1 MELTFSVTHTT
12 KVGFAKSFADF
23 SDSLGRDCCFVVDTS
38 LESLTESLPD
48 GRVFHIDAE
57 KEKDLNHVESCLEWL
72 IDLNAGR
79 KTTLIAVGGGATTDF
94 AAFAASVYK
103 RGMRL
108 VLVPTTLLSAV
119 DSAIGGKTAVNFVA
133 KNTIGTFYPANE
145 VVIIEDFFKTLS
157 PQQIASGKAEII
169 KLALIKGGRLAD
181 MVFAAED
188 LLSEE
193 AVTLAILGKYEIVRD
208 DFTDTLEKR
217 IVLNWGHTFGHA
229 IELYYS
235 LPHGLAV
242 AAGMVLAQE
251 WAEIAGAEEVFPA
264 AKLEKLLQ
272 KHGVKNDLQK
282 YKTEEKWR
290 KFIML
295 DKKRNL
301 DRISMVYLKKTGVPG
316 IIYRNSNDILRDL
329 EELR

>member
-12 KVGFAKSFADF
+12 KVSFAESF
-23 SDSLGRDCCFVVDTS
+23 SAFAASSGQDSCFVIDSS
-38 LESLTESLPD
+38 LDFVEKTLPNE
-48 GRVFHIDAE
+48 RVFHVDAE

-133 KNTIGTFYPANE
+133 KNTVGTFYPAEE
-145 VVIIEDFFKTLS
+145 VVIVRDFFKTLS
-157 PQQIASGKAEII
+157 EQQIASGKAEII
-169 KLALIKGGRLAD
+169 KLALIKDGRLAE
-181 MVFAAED
+181 MVFNAED

-193 AVTLAILGKYEIVRD
+193 ALTLAILGKYEIVRD

-229 IELYYS
+229 IEIYYS

-242 AAGMVLAQE
+242 AAGMVLVQE
-251 WAEIAGAEEVFPA
+251 WAEIAGAKEVFPA
-264 AKLEKLLQ
+264 KELEKLLQ
-272 KHGVKNDLQK
+272 KHGVENDLQK
-282 YKTEEKWR
+282 YKNEEKWR

-301 DRISMVYLKKTGVPG
+301 DGISMVYLKKTGVPG

>member
-12 KVGFAKSFADF
+12 KVSFVKSFADF
-23 SDSLGRDCCFVVDTS
+23 AGTIGQDCCFVIDSS
-38 LESLTESLPD
+38 LDFFEKTLPSE
-48 GRVFHIDAE
+48 RVFHVDAE

-79 KTTLIAVGGGATTDF
+79 KTTLVAVGGGATTDF
-94 AAFAASVYK
+94 AAFTASIYN

-133 KNTIGTFYPANE
+133 KNTIGTFYPADE
-145 VVIIEDFFKTLS
+145 VVIVRDFFKTLN
-157 PQQIASGKAEII
+157 PQQIASGKAEVI
-169 KLALIKGGRLAD
+169 KLALIKGGRLAE
-181 MVFAAED
+181 MVFSSED

-193 AVTLAILGKYEIVRD
+193 ALMLAIRGKYEIVRD

-235 LPHGLAV
+235 LPHSLAV
-242 AAGMVLAQE
+242 AAGMVLVQE
-251 WAEIAGAEEVFPA
+251 WAEIAGADEVFPA
-264 AKLEKLLQ
+264 EELEKLLQ
-272 KHGVKNDLQK
+272 KHGVNNDLQK
-282 YKTEEKWR
+282 YRNENKWR

-316 IIYRNSNDILRDL
+316 IIYRNSNDILKDL

>member
-23 SDSLGRDCCFVVDTS
+23 ADSLECDCCFVIDSS
-38 LESLTESLPD
+38 LESLAGSLPN
-48 GRVFHIDAE
+48 GRVFYIDGE

-79 KTTLIAVGGGATTDF
+79 KTMLVAVGGGATTDF

-119 DSAIGGKTAVNFVA
+119 DSSIGGKTAVNFVA
-133 KNTIGTFYPANE
+133 KNTIGTFYPAQE
-145 VVIIEDFFKTLS
+145 VVIIKDFFKTLN

-193 AVTLAILGKYEIVRD
+193 AVTLAILGKYEIVSA

-229 IELYYS
+229 IEIYYA
-235 LPHGLAV
+235 LPHGMAV

-251 WAEIAGAEEVFPA
+251 WAEIVGADEVFSS
-264 AKLEKLLQ
+264 KELERLLQ
-272 KHGVKNDLQK
+272 KHGVKNDLQR
-282 YKTEEKWR
+282 YRDENKWR

-316 IIYRNSNDILRDL
+316 IIYRNSNDILKDL

>member
-12 KVGFAKSFADF
+12 KVSFSESF
-23 SDSLGRDCCFVVDTS
+23 SDFVSSLGRDCCFVTDGC
-38 LESLTESLPD
+38 LNFAEELFPA
-48 GRVFHIDAE
+48 GRVFHINAE
-57 KEKDLNHVESCLEWL
+57 KEKDLNHVESCIEWL

-79 KTTLIAVGGGATTDF
+79 KTTLVAVGGGATTDF
-94 AAFAASVYK
+94 AAFTASVYK

-133 KNTIGTFYPANE
+133 KNTVGTFYPADE
-145 VVIIEDFFKTLS
+145 VVIARDFFKTLDER
-157 PQQIASGKAEII
+157 QVASGKAEII

-193 AVTLAILGKYEIVRD
+193 ALTLAILGKYEIVRD

-251 WAEIAGAEEVFPA
+251 WAENVGADEVFPA
-264 AKLEKLLQ
+264 AELEKLLQ
-272 KHGVKNDLQK
+272 KHGVKNDLRK
-282 YKTEEKWR
+282 YKTEAKWR
-290 KFIML
+290 KLIML

-301 DRISMVYLKKTGVPG
+301 DVISMVYLKKTGVPG

>member
-1 MELTFSVTHTT
+1 MELTFSLTHTT
-12 KVGFAKSFADF
+12 KVSFAGSFSGFAA
-23 SDSLGRDCCFVVDTS
+23 SLGQDSCFVIDSS
-38 LESLTESLPD
+38 LDFVEKTLPSE
-48 GRVFHIDAE
+48 RIFHIDAE

-72 IDLNAGR
+72 IDQNAGR
-79 KTTLIAVGGGATTDF
+79 KTTLVAVGGGATTDF

-133 KNTIGTFYPANE
+133 KNTVGTFYPAEE
-145 VVIIEDFFKTLS
+145 VVIVRDFFKTLS
-157 PQQIASGKAEII
+157 EQQIASGKAEII
-169 KLALIKGGRLAD
+169 KLALIKGGRLAE
-181 MVFAAED
+181 MVCNAED

-193 AVTLAILGKYEIVRD
+193 ALTLAILGKYEIVRD

-242 AAGMVLAQE
+242 AAGMVLVQE
-251 WAEIAGAEEVFPA
+251 WAEIAGAKEVFPA
-264 AKLEKLLQ
+264 KELEKLLQ

-282 YKTEEKWR
+282 YKTEAKWR
-290 KFIML
+290 KFIMM

-301 DRISMVYLKKTGVPG
+301 DKISMVYLKKTGVPG

>member
-23 SDSLGRDCCFVVDTS
+23 AGSLGHDCCFLIDRS
-38 LESLTESLPD
+38 LESLAGSLPNDRLFYID
-48 GRVFHIDAE
+48 GE

-79 KTTLIAVGGGATTDF
+79 RTTLVAVGGGATTDF
-94 AAFAASVYK
+94 AAFTASVYK

-119 DSAIGGKTAVNFVA
+119 DSSIGGKTAVNFVA
-133 KNTIGTFYPANE
+133 KNTVGTFYPADE
-145 VVIIEDFFKTLS
+145 VVIMEEFFKTLT
-157 PQQIASGKAEII
+157 PQQVASGKAEII
-169 KLALIKGGRLAD
+169 KLALIKGGKLAD
-181 MVFAAED
+181 MVFAADD

-193 AVTLAILGKYEIVRD
+193 AITLAILGKYEIVSA

-229 IELYYS
+229 IEIYYA
-235 LPHGLAV
+235 LPHGMAV
-242 AAGMVLAQE
+242 AAGMVLVQE
-251 WAEIAGAEEVFPA
+251 WAETVGAGEVFPA
-264 AKLEKLLQ
+264 KELEKLLQ

-282 YKTEEKWR
+282 YRDENKWR

>member
-12 KVGFAKSFADF
+12 KVSFTGSFSGFAA
-23 SDSLGRDCCFVVDTS
+23 SLGQDTCFVIDSS
-38 LESLTESLPD
+38 LDCVEKTLPED
-48 GRVFHIDAE
+48 RVFHIDSE

-79 KTTLIAVGGGATTDF
+79 KTTLVAVGGGATTDF
-94 AAFAASVYK
+94 AAFTASVYK

-133 KNTIGTFYPANE
+133 KNTVGTFYPADE
-145 VVIIEDFFKTLS
+145 VVIARDFFKTLDER
-157 PQQIASGKAEII
+157 QVASGKAEII

-193 AVTLAILGKYEIVRD
+193 ALTLAILGKYEIVRD

-229 IELYYS
+229 IEIYYS
-235 LPHGLAV
+235 LPHGMAV

-251 WAEIAGAEEVFPA
+251 WAAKVCDDEVFS
-264 AKLEKLLQ
+264 AKELEKLLQ
-272 KHGVKNDLQK
+272 KHGINNDLQK
-282 YKTEEKWR
+282 YREENKWR

-301 DRISMVYLKKTGVPG
+301 DKISMVYLKKTGVPG

>member
-1 MELTFSVTHTT
+1 MELTFSLTHTT
-12 KVGFAKSFADF
+12 KVSFAESF
-23 SDSLGRDCCFVVDTS
+23 SGFFSSLGQDCCFVIDS
-38 LESLTESLPD
+38 LLDSVEKTLPSE
-48 GRVFHIDAE
+48 RIFHVDAE

-79 KTTLIAVGGGATTDF
+79 KTTLVAVGGGATTDF
-94 AAFAASVYK
+94 AAFTASIYK

-133 KNTIGTFYPANE
+133 KNTVGTFYPADE
-145 VVIIEDFFKTLS
+145 VVIVRDFFKTLS
-157 PQQIASGKAEII
+157 VQQIASGKAEII
-169 KLALIKGGRLAD
+169 KLALIKGGRLAE
-181 MVFAAED
+181 MVSNADD

-193 AVTLAILGKYEIVRD
+193 ALTLAISGKYEIVRD

-235 LPHGLAV
+235 VTHGLAV
-242 AAGMVLAQE
+242 AAGMVLVQE
-251 WAEIAGAEEVFPA
+251 WAEIVGAKEVFSA
-264 AKLEKLLQ
+264 TELEKLLQ
-272 KHGVKNDLQK
+272 KHGVKNDLQR

-301 DRISMVYLKKTGVPG
+301 DKISMVYLKKTGVPG

-329 EELR
+329 EDLR

>member
-1 MELTFSVTHTT
+1 MELTFSVTQTT
-12 KVGFAKSFADF
+12 KVGFVKSFADF
-23 SDSLGRDCCFVVDTS
+23 AELLGCDCCFVIDRS
-38 LESLTESLPD
+38 LESLAGSLPD
-48 GRVFHIDAE
+48 GRVFYVDGE

-79 KTTLIAVGGGATTDF
+79 KTTLVAVGGGSTTDF
-94 AAFAASVYK
+94 AAFTASIFN

-119 DSAIGGKTAVNFVA
+119 DSSIGGKTAVNFVA
-133 KNTIGTFYPANE
+133 KNTIGTFYPAHE
-145 VVIIEDFFKTLS
+145 VVIIEDFFKTLDL
-157 PQQIASGKAEII
+157 QQIASGKAEII

-181 MVFAAED
+181 MVFAEAD
-188 LLSEE
+188 LLSED
-193 AVTLAILGKYEIVRD
+193 ALTLAILGKYEIVSA

-229 IELYYS
+229 IEIYYA

-242 AAGMVLAQE
+242 AAGMVLVQE
-251 WAEIAGAEEVFPA
+251 WAEIAGADEVFPA
-264 AKLEKLLQ
+264 EELEKLLQ
-272 KHGVKNDLQK
+272 KHGVNNDLQK
-282 YKTEEKWR
+282 YRNENKWR

-316 IIYRNSNDILRDL
+316 IIYRNSNDILKDL

>member
-12 KVGFAKSFADF
+12 KVSFTGSFSGFAA
-23 SDSLGRDCCFVVDTS
+23 SLGQDTCFVVDSS
-38 LESLTESLPD
+38 LDCVEKTLPAD
-48 GRVFHIDAE
+48 RIFHIDSE

-79 KTTLIAVGGGATTDF
+79 KTTLVAVGGGATTDF
-94 AAFAASVYK
+94 AAFTASVYK

-133 KNTIGTFYPANE
+133 KNTVGTFYPADE
-145 VVIIEDFFKTLS
+145 VVIARDFFKTLDER
-157 PQQIASGKAEII
+157 QVASGKAEII

-193 AVTLAILGKYEIVRD
+193 ALTLAILGKYEIVRD

-251 WAEIAGAEEVFPA
+251 WAENVGADEVFPA
-264 AKLEKLLQ
+264 AELEKLLQ
-272 KHGVKNDLQK
+272 KHGVKNDLRK
-282 YKTEEKWR
+282 YKTEAKWR
-290 KFIML
+290 KLIML

-301 DRISMVYLKKTGVPG
+301 DVISMVYLKKTGVPG

>member
-23 SDSLGRDCCFVVDTS
+23 AGSVGRDCCFVIDRS
-38 LESLTESLPD
+38 LENLAELLPD
-48 GRVFHIDAE
+48 VRVFYIDGE

-72 IDLNAGR
+72 IDLNSGR
-79 KTTLIAVGGGATTDF
+79 KTTLVAVGGGATTDF
-94 AAFAASVYK
+94 AAFTASIYN

-108 VLVPTTLLSAV
+108 MLLPTTLLSAV
-119 DSAIGGKTAVNFVA
+119 DSSIGGKTAVNFVA
-133 KNTIGTFYPANE
+133 KNTIGTFYPAHE
-145 VVIIEDFFKTLS
+145 VVIVEDFFKTLS

-181 MVFAAED
+181 MVFAAKD

-193 AVTLAILGKYEIVRD
+193 ALTLAILGKYEIVST

-229 IELYYS
+229 IEFYYS

-251 WAEIAGAEEVFPA
+251 WAEIAGADEVFPA
-264 AKLEKLLQ
+264 AELEKLLQ
-272 KHGVKNDLQK
+272 KHGVNNNLQK
-282 YKTEEKWR
+282 YKTEKKWR
-290 KFIML
+290 RFIML

-316 IIYRNSNDILRDL
+316 IIYRHSNDILRDL

>member
-12 KVGFAKSFADF
+12 KVGFANSFADF
-23 SDSLGRDCCFVVDTS
+23 AGSLGRDCCFVIDSS
-38 LESLTESLPD
+38 LDYVEKMLPAD
-48 GRVFHIDAE
+48 RVFHIDAE
-57 KEKDLNHVESCLEWL
+57 KEKDLNHAESCLEWL

-79 KTTLIAVGGGATTDF
+79 KTTLVAVGGGATTDF
-94 AAFAASVYK
+94 AAFTASIYN

-119 DSAIGGKTAVNFVA
+119 DSSIGGKTAVNFVA
-133 KNTIGTFYPANE
+133 KNTVGTFYPAHE
-145 VVIIEDFFKTLS
+145 VVIIEDFFKTLTS
-157 PQQIASGKAEII
+157 QQIASGKAEII

-193 AVTLAILGKYEIVRD
+193 ALKLAILGKYEIVSA

-229 IELYYS
+229 IEIYYA

-242 AAGMVLAQE
+242 AAGMVLVQE
-251 WAEIAGAEEVFPA
+251 WVEIAGEEEVFPA
-264 AKLEKLLQ
+264 EELEKLLQ
-272 KHGVKNDLQK
+272 KHGVENDLQK
-282 YKTEEKWR
+282 YRNENKWR
-290 KFIML
+290 RFIML

-301 DRISMVYLKKTGVPG
+301 DGISMVYLKKTGVPG
-316 IIYRNSNDILRDL
+316 IIYRNSNDILKDL

>member
-12 KVGFAKSFADF
+12 KVGFAESFSAF
-23 SDSLGRDCCFVVDTS
+23 AASLKGDCCFVIDS
-38 LESLTESLPD
+38 LLDSVEKTLPSE
-48 GRVFHIDAE
+48 RVFHVDAE
-57 KEKDLNHVESCLEWL
+57 KEKDLNHAESCLEWL

-79 KTTLIAVGGGATTDF
+79 KTTLVAVGGGATTDF

-133 KNTIGTFYPANE
+133 KNTVGTFYPADE
-145 VVIIEDFFKTLS
+145 VVIVRDFFETLS
-157 PQQIASGKAEII
+157 EQQVASGKAEII
-169 KLALIKGGRLAD
+169 KLALIKGGRLAE
-181 MVFAAED
+181 MVCNAED

-193 AVTLAILGKYEIVRD
+193 ALTLAILGKYEIVRD

-242 AAGMVLAQE
+242 AAGMVLVQE
-251 WAEIAGAEEVFPA
+251 WAEIAGAKEVFPA
-264 AKLEKLLQ
+264 KELEKLLQ

-301 DRISMVYLKKTGVPG
+301 DKISMVYLKKTGVPG
-316 IIYRNSNDILRDL
+316 IICRNSNDILKDL

>member
-1 MELTFSVTHTT
+1 MELTFSVTHAT
-12 KVGFAKSFADF
+12 KVSFAESFSGFAASSG
-23 SDSLGRDCCFVVDTS
+23 SDSCFVIDSS
-38 LESLTESLPD
+38 LDSVEKTLPNE
-48 GRVFHIDAE
+48 RVFHVDAE

-79 KTTLIAVGGGATTDF
+79 KTTLVAVGGGATTDF
-94 AAFAASVYK
+94 AAFAASIYK

-108 VLVPTTLLSAV
+108 ILVPTTLLSAV

-133 KNTIGTFYPANE
+133 KNTVGTFYPAEE
-145 VVIIEDFFKTLS
+145 VVIVRDFFKTLS
-157 PQQIASGKAEII
+157 VQQIASGKAEII
-169 KLALIKGGRLAD
+169 KLALIKGGRLAE
-181 MVFAAED
+181 MVSKAED

-193 AVTLAILGKYEIVRD
+193 ALTLAILGKYEIVRD

-251 WAEIAGAEEVFPA
+251 WAEIAGAKEVFPA
-264 AKLEKLLQ
+264 AELEKLLQ
-272 KHGVKNDLQK
+272 KHGVKNDLRK
-282 YKTEEKWR
+282 YKTEAKWR
-290 KFIML
+290 KFIMM

-301 DRISMVYLKKTGVPG
+301 DKISMVYLKKTGIPG

>member
-1 MELTFSVTHTT
+1 M
-12 KVGFAKSFADF
+12 K
-23 SDSLGRDCCFVVDTS
+23 
-38 LESLTESLPD
+38 
-48 GRVFHIDAE
+48 
-57 KEKDLNHVESCLEWL
+57 EWL

-79 KTTLIAVGGGATTDF
+79 KTTLVAVGGGSTTDF
-94 AAFAASVYK
+94 AAFTASIFN

-119 DSAIGGKTAVNFVA
+119 DSSIGGKTAVNFVA
-133 KNTIGTFYPANE
+133 KNTIGTFYPAHE
-145 VVIIEDFFKTLS
+145 VVIIEDFFKTLD

-181 MVFAAED
+181 MVFAEAD
-188 LLSEE
+188 LLSED
-193 AVTLAILGKYEIVRD
+193 ALTLAILGKYEIVSA

-229 IELYYS
+229 IEIYYA

-242 AAGMVLAQE
+242 AAGMVLVQE
-251 WAEIAGAEEVFPA
+251 WAEIAGADEVFPA
-264 AKLEKLLQ
+264 EELEKLLQ
-272 KHGVKNDLQK
+272 KHGVNNDLQK
-282 YKTEEKWR
+282 YRNENKWR

-316 IIYRNSNDILRDL
+316 IIYRNSNDILKDL

>member
-12 KVGFAKSFADF
+12 EVSFAGSFADF
-23 SDSLGRDCCFVVDTS
+23 ADSLAIDCCFVIDRS
-38 LESLTESLPD
+38 LESLAESLPD
-48 GRVFHIDAE
+48 GRVFYVDGE

-79 KTTLIAVGGGATTDF
+79 KTTLVAVGGGATTDF

-133 KNTIGTFYPANE
+133 KNTIGTFYPAHE
-145 VVIIEDFFKTLS
+145 VVIIEDFFKTLNERQVS
-157 PQQIASGKAEII
+157 SGKAEII

-181 MVFAAED
+181 MVFGAED

-193 AVTLAILGKYEIVRD
+193 ALKLAILGKYEIVSA

-229 IELYYS
+229 IEIYYA
-235 LPHGLAV
+235 LPHGMAV
-242 AAGMVLAQE
+242 AAGMVLVQE
-251 WAEIAGAEEVFPA
+251 WAEIVGADEVFPA
-264 AKLEKLLQ
+264 KELERLLQ

-282 YKTEEKWR
+282 YKTEKKWR

-301 DRISMVYLKKTGVPG
+301 DKISMVYLKKTGVPG

>member
-1 MELTFSVTHTT
+1 MELTFSVKHTT
-12 KVGFAKSFADF
+12 KVSFKKSFTELLA
-23 SDSLGRDCCFVVDTS
+23 SLSGECCFVVDSS
-38 LESLTESLPD
+38 LKNLEESFADRP
-48 GRVFHIDAE
+48 VFFIEGE

-79 KTTLIAVGGGATTDF
+79 KTTLVAVGGGATTDF
-94 AAFAASVYK
+94 TAFTASVFN
-103 RGMRL
+103 RGMKL

-133 KNTIGTFYPANE
+133 KNTIGTFYPAEE
-145 VVIIEDFFKTLS
+145 VVIIRDFFKTLTR
-157 PQQIASGKAEII
+157 QQIASGKAEII
-169 KLALIKGGRLAD
+169 KLALISGGDLAKK
-181 MVFAAED
+181 VFAVED

-193 AVTLAILGKYEIVRD
+193 AISMAIMNKYEIVNT

-229 IELYYS
+229 IEIYYS
-235 LPHGLAV
+235 LSHGLAV
-242 AAGMVLAQE
+242 AAGMVLVQE
-251 WAEIAGAEEVFPA
+251 WAEIVGADEVFPA
-264 AKLEKLLQ
+264 SELEKLLQ
-272 KHGVKNDLQK
+272 KYGITNDLHK
-282 YKTEEKWR
+282 YRTDDRWR

-301 DRISMVYLKKTGVPG
+301 DKISMVYLKKTGEPG
-316 IIYRNSNDILRDL
+316 IIYRHSNDILRDL

>member
-1 MELTFSVTHTT
+1 MELIFSVTHTT
-12 KVGFAKSFADF
+12 KVGFAKSFAEFADTI
-23 SDSLGRDCCFVVDTS
+23 GRDCCFVIDSS
-38 LESLTESLPD
+38 LDCVEKTLPAE
-48 GRVFHIDAE
+48 RVFHINAE
-57 KEKDLNHVESCLEWL
+57 KEKDLNHAESCLEWL

-79 KTTLIAVGGGATTDF
+79 KTTLVAVGGGATTDF
-94 AAFAASVYK
+94 AAFTASVYN

-108 VLVPTTLLSAV
+108 VLLPTTLLSAV
-119 DSAIGGKTAVNFVA
+119 DSSIGGKTAVNFVA

-157 PQQIASGKAEII
+157 SQQIASGKAEII

-193 AVTLAILGKYEIVRD
+193 AVTLAILGKYEIVSA

-229 IELYYS
+229 IEIYYA

-251 WAEIAGAEEVFPA
+251 WAEIAGADEVFPA
-264 AKLEKLLQ
+264 EELEKLLQ
-272 KHGVKNDLQK
+272 RHGVNNDLQK
-282 YKTEEKWR
+282 YRNENKWR

-295 DKKRNL
+295 DKKRKL

-316 IIYRNSNDILRDL
+316 IIYRNSNDILKDL

>member
-12 KVGFAKSFADF
+12 KVGFAKSFSDF
-23 SDSLGRDCCFVVDTS
+23 AASLRQDACFVVDSS
-38 LESLTESLPD
+38 LERIEKTLSED
-48 GRVFHIDAE
+48 RIFHLDAE
-57 KEKDLNHVESCLEWL
+57 KEKDLNHIESCLEWL

-79 KTTLIAVGGGATTDF
+79 KTTLVAVGGGATTDF
-94 AAFAASVYK
+94 AAFAASIYN

-108 VLVPTTLLSAV
+108 ILVPTTLLSAV
-119 DSAIGGKTAVNFVA
+119 DSSIGGKTAVNFVA
-133 KNTIGTFYPANE
+133 KNTVGTFYPADE
-145 VVIIEDFFKTLS
+145 VVIVRDFFKTLD
-157 PQQIASGKAEII
+157 PQQISSGKAEII

-193 AVTLAILGKYEIVRD
+193 AITLAILGKYEIVSA

-251 WAEIAGAEEVFPA
+251 WAEIAGAKEVFPA
-264 AKLEKLLQ
+264 SELEKLLQ

-282 YKTEEKWR
+282 YRNENKWR

-301 DRISMVYLKKTGVPG
+301 DKISMVYLKKTGVPG

>member
-1 MELTFSVTHTT
+1 MELTFSVTYTT

-23 SDSLGRDCCFVVDTS
+23 ADSLGRDCCFVIDSS
-38 LESLTESLPD
+38 LEFVEKTLPVE
-48 GRVFHIDAE
+48 RVFHIEAE

-79 KTTLIAVGGGATTDF
+79 KTTLVAVGGGATTDF
-94 AAFAASVYK
+94 AAFAASVYN

-119 DSAIGGKTAVNFVA
+119 DSSIGGKTAVNFVA
-133 KNTIGTFYPANE
+133 KNTVGTFYPAHE
-145 VVIIEDFFKTLS
+145 VVIIEEFFKTLS
-157 PQQIASGKAEII
+157 KQQIASGKAEII

-193 AVTLAILGKYEIVRD
+193 AVKLSILGKYEVVST

-229 IELYYS
+229 IELYYA

-242 AAGMVLAQE
+242 AAGMVLVQE
-251 WAEIAGAEEVFPA
+251 WAEAVGADEVFPA
-264 AKLEKLLQ
+264 GELEKLLQ
-272 KHGVKNDLQK
+272 KHGVENDLQK
-282 YKTEEKWR
+282 YRNEKKWH

-301 DRISMVYLKKTGVPG
+301 DKISMIYLKKTGFPG
-316 IIYRNSNDILRDL
+316 IIDRNSNDILKDL

>member
-1 MELTFSVTHTT
+1 MELTFSLTHTT
-12 KVGFAKSFADF
+12 KVSFAESF
-23 SDSLGRDCCFVVDTS
+23 SGFVPSLEQDSCFVIDSS
-38 LESLTESLPD
+38 LDFVEKTLPNE
-48 GRVFHIDAE
+48 RVFHIDAE
-57 KEKDLNHVESCLEWL
+57 KEKDLNHIESCLEWL
-72 IDLNAGR
+72 IDINAGR
-79 KTTLIAVGGGATTDF
+79 KTTLVAVGGGATTDF

-133 KNTIGTFYPANE
+133 KNTVGTFYPAEE
-145 VVIIEDFFKTLS
+145 VVIVRDFFKTLS
-157 PQQIASGKAEII
+157 GQQIASGKAEII
-169 KLALIKGGRLAD
+169 KLALIKGGRLAE
-181 MVFAAED
+181 MVSNAED

-193 AVTLAILGKYEIVRD
+193 ALTLAILGKYEIVST

-217 IVLNWGHTFGHA
+217 IILNWGHTFGHA

-242 AAGMVLAQE
+242 AAGMVLVQE
-251 WAEIAGAEEVFPA
+251 WAAIAGAKEVFPA
-264 AKLEKLLQ
+264 RELEKLLQ
-272 KHGVKNDLQK
+272 KHGVENDLQK
-282 YKTEEKWR
+282 YRNENKWR

-316 IIYRNSNDILRDL
+316 IIYRNSNDILKDL

>member
-1 MELTFSVTHTT
+1 MELTFSLTHTT
-12 KVGFAKSFADF
+12 KVSFAESF
-23 SDSLGRDCCFVVDTS
+23 SGFVPSLGQDSCFVIDSS
-38 LESLTESLPD
+38 LDFVEKTLPNE
-48 GRVFHIDAE
+48 RVFHIDAE
-57 KEKDLNHVESCLEWL
+57 KEKDLNHIESCLEWL
-72 IDLNAGR
+72 IDINAGR
-79 KTTLIAVGGGATTDF
+79 KTTLVAVGGGATTDF

-133 KNTIGTFYPANE
+133 KNTVGSFYPAEE
-145 VVIIEDFFKTLS
+145 VVIVRDFFKTLS
-157 PQQIASGKAEII
+157 GQQIASGKAEII
-169 KLALIKGGRLAD
+169 KLALIKGGRLAE
-181 MVFAAED
+181 MVSNAED

-193 AVTLAILGKYEIVRD
+193 ALTLAILGKYEIVST

-217 IVLNWGHTFGHA
+217 IILNWGHTFGHA

-242 AAGMVLAQE
+242 AAGMVLVQE
-251 WAEIAGAEEVFPA
+251 WAAIAGAKEVFPA
-264 AKLEKLLQ
+264 RELEKLLQ
-272 KHGVKNDLQK
+272 KHGVENDLQK
-282 YKTEEKWR
+282 YRNENKWR

-316 IIYRNSNDILRDL
+316 IIYRNSNDILKDL